1 VIPAPSAGRLTVPL
15 RGQPLLPGEIYL
27 NVIATQLVKRGGR
40 DAPDK
45 LHSNVLSIQA
55 SLIQEGEK
63 LVVNDR
69 AEAWLRQRTSHWRDW
84 PADRLLS
91 WKRQRGSRISVVIP
105 ARDEE
110 ATVGDVVGA
119 LQDELVI
126 GVPLIDE
133 LVVMDSDSVDAT
145 ATVAERAGAQ
155 VYRCQDVAADLGA
168 HPGKGEALWKSLLV
182 TTGDIIVFVDADLTL
197 WGSHFVTGLL
207 GPLLCPA
214 GGEALLVKACYD
226 RTVGDTPDGGTVGG
240 GRVTELVARPLLN
253 LWWPELA
260 GVAQPLSGEW
270 AARRSL
276 LEELALPVGYG
287 VEIAVLIDTARRHG
301 IDAIA
306 QVDLGARGHS
316 HQADADL
323 AVMAAEIMLVT
334 ERRRLG
340 TWEAGLT
347 EKPELVQFT
356 RSEGELRPR
365 HRTVPYA
372 ERPPVSSLLGG
383 TGLSEAELAGR
394 DG

>member
-1 VIPAPSAGRLTVPL
+1 
-15 RGQPLLPGEIYL
+15 
-27 NVIATQLVKRGGR
+27 
-40 DAPDK
+40 
-45 LHSNVLSIQA
+45 
-55 SLIQEGEK
+55 LIQEGK
-63 LVVNDR
+63 RLVVNDR
-69 AEAWLRQRTSHWRDW
+69 AEAWLRRGTSHWRDW

-119 LQDELVI
+119 LRDELVI

-133 LVVMDSDSVDAT
+133 LVVMDSDSADAT
-145 ATVAERAGAQ
+145 AQVAERAGAQ
-155 VYRCQDVAADLGA
+155 VYRCQDVAPDLGA
-168 HPGKGEALWKSLLV
+168 YPGKGEALWKSLLV
-182 TTGDIIVFVDADLTL
+182 TTGDILVFVDADLTL

-207 GPLLCPA
+207 GPMLCPS
-214 GGEALLVKACYD
+214 GEQVMLVKACYD
-226 RTVGDTPDGGTVGG
+226 RAVGDTPDGGTVGG

-276 LEELALPVGYG
+276 LEELPLPVGYG
-287 VEIAVLIDTARRHG
+287 VEIAVLIDTAGRHG

-306 QVDLGARGHS
+306 QVDLGERGHS

-323 AVMAAEIMLVT
+323 AVMAAEIMLVA

-340 TWEAGLT
+340 AWEASFT
-347 EKPELVQFT
+347 QNAELVQFT
-356 RSEGELRPR
+356 RAEGELRPR
-365 HRTVPYA
+365 HRAVPHA
-372 ERPPVSSLLGG
+372 ERPPVSSLLAG
-383 TGLSEAELAGR
+383 TGPSRAELAGR